1 MCLAT
6 RFFSGA
12 RNKRF
17 FNESRMNKFKWSSVG
32 LSLILVLALLVWMA
46 GGDIKQTE
54 TKAPEPAA
62 AQNTEL
68 SRVEVTTLNAR
79 NYQPELLLQGQVLP
93 WRSVI
98 VSARVSATV
107 KSLEVELGDSVTR
120 GETLLTLT
128 DDGRSAERSRW
139 QARVRKLNAD
149 LSAAQSL
156 RSRNLASESD
166 LLGLESELAEA
177 KAELE
182 MANLAM
188 ADLAPRA
195 PFDGVVNQKSVEEGD
210 LVQPGAALM
219 NVVQVDRLK
228 ATAQIPQQAV
238 HQVAEGQSVSVRLL
252 DGEELS
258 GRIRFVASA
267 ADTGTRSFA
276 MEVEV
281 DNPQKRRI
289 AGGSANLAIAL
300 PEVSAHNLSPAFLAL
315 DDNGK
320 PGVKHL
326 NQDNKVV
333 FSRVRLLSV
342 KTDGAWVSGLP
353 DNLRLITR
361 GAGFVSEGEEVTA
374 VNASN
379 GEG

>member
-1 MCLAT
+1 
-6 RFFSGA
+6 
-12 RNKRF
+12 
-17 FNESRMNKFKWSSVG
+17 
-32 LSLILVLALLVWMA
+32 
-46 GGDIKQTE
+46 
-54 TKAPEPAA
+54 
-62 AQNTEL
+62 
-68 SRVEVTTLNAR
+68 
-79 NYQPELLLQGQVLP
+79 
-93 WRSVI
+93 
-98 VSARVSATV
+98 
-107 KSLEVELGDSVTR
+107 
-120 GETLLTLT
+120 LLTLT

-315 DDNGK
+315 DNNGK

-326 NQDNKVV
+326 NKDNKVV

>member
-1 MCLAT
+1 
-6 RFFSGA
+6 
-12 RNKRF
+12 
-17 FNESRMNKFKWSSVG
+17 MNKFKWSSVG
-32 LSLILVLALLVWMA
+32 LSVLLIVALLVWMA
-46 GGDIKQTE
+46 GGELKQAE
-54 TKAPEPAA
+54 TKAPELPA
-62 AQNTEL
+62 QQSTEL
-68 SRVEVTTLNAR
+68 SRVEVTTLKAR
-79 NYQPELLLQGQVLP
+79 NYQPELLIQGQVLP
-93 WRSVI
+93 WRTVM
-98 VSARVSATV
+98 VSARVSAIV
-107 KSLEVELGDSVTR
+107 KSLVVELGDTVSQ
-120 GETLLTLT
+120 GQTLLTLT

-149 LSAAQSL
+149 LNAAQSL

-182 MANLAM
+182 MANQAM

-210 LVQPGAALM
+210 LVQPGTALM
-219 NVVQVDRLK
+219 HVVQIDRLK

-238 HQVAEGQSVSVRLL
+238 HQVAEGQRVSVRLL

-281 DNPQKRRI
+281 DNPQQRRI

-300 PEVSAHNLSPAFLAL
+300 PEVNAHHLSPAFLAL
-315 DDNGK
+315 DNNGK
-320 PGVKHL
+320 PGVKHVSE
-326 NQDNKVV
+326 DNKVV
-333 FSRVRLLSV
+333 FSGVRLLSV
-342 KTDGAWVSGLP
+342 KTDGAWVDGLP

-374 VNASN
+374 VAASN
-379 GEG
+379 EEG

>member
-1 MCLAT
+1 
-6 RFFSGA
+6 
-12 RNKRF
+12 
-17 FNESRMNKFKWSSVG
+17 MNKFKWSSVG
-32 LSLILVLALLVWMA
+32 LSLLLVLALLIWMA

-54 TKAPEPAA
+54 TKAPELS
-62 AQNTEL
+62 AQQGTEL
-68 SRVEVTTLNAR
+68 TRVQVTTLNAR
-79 NYQPELLLQGQVLP
+79 NYQPELLVQGQVLP
-93 WRSVI
+93 WRSVT

-107 KSLEVELGDSVTR
+107 KSLEAELGDTVTQ
-120 GETLLTLT
+120 GQTLLTLT

-149 LSAAQSL
+149 LNAAQSL

-166 LLGLESELAEA
+166 LLGLESELAAA

-182 MANLAM
+182 MANQAI
-188 ADLAPRA
+188 ADLVAQA
-195 PFDGVVNQKSVEEGD
+195 PFDGVVNQKSIEVGD
-210 LVQPGAALM
+210 LVQPGTALM
-219 NVVQVDRLK
+219 HVVQVDRLK

-238 HQVAEGQSVSVRLL
+238 HQVAEGQLVSVRLL
-252 DGEELS
+252 DGDELS
-258 GRIRFVASA
+258 GRVRFLASA

-276 MEVEV
+276 IEVEV
-281 DNPQKRRI
+281 DNPQQRRI

-315 DDNGK
+315 DNNGK
-320 PGVKHL
+320 PGVKHVGD
-326 NQDNKVV
+326 DNKVV

-342 KTDGAWVSGLP
+342 KTDGAWVGGLP

-374 VNASN
+374 VAASN
-379 GEG
+379 GGG